1 MKVLENDL
9 SKCPYIIER
18 TLIAHRVSRHSLA
31 SSSPFMMM
39 DICRPIL
46 PTDMKQNFDI
56 NE

>member
-1 MKVLENDL
+1 MKVLENNL

-31 SSSPFMMM
+31 LSSPFMMM
-39 DICRPIL
+39 DICKPIL
-46 PTDMKQNFDI
+46 PTDMKHNFDI